1 MINLEQI
8 KKIFGHGQKLTYSE
22 VQVLFPSAKTKTYPS
37 GKINDKGDEIT
48 IDIRWENQFIASR
61 DTLLFNKSAQFFCKT
76 LEPTEVLHIDYEAL
90 ISRDPQL
97 EVLVK
102 FIYQILAEPLTRL
115 DSFLLRT
122 PEERY
127 VDYVNSNPD
136 ILNRVPDKYLANVL
150 GITPVSL
157 SRIRKRLALK

>member
-1 MINLEQI
+1 MDDLRKDVFFI
-8 KKIFGHGQKLTYSE
+8 KKGI
-22 VQVLFPSAKTKTYPS
+22 VRLF
-37 GKINDKGDEIT
+37 KINDKGDEIT

-61 DTLLFNKSAQFFCKT
+61 DALLFNKSAQFFCKT

-97 EVLVK
+97 EALVK

-127 VDYVNSNPD
+127 VDYVKSNPD
-136 ILNRVPDKYLANVL
+136 ILGDYASKRAIIEITTESGWNSQDTFQRVNSHTFVISSFVDHYEK
-150 GITPVSL
+150 
-157 SRIRKRLALK
+157 